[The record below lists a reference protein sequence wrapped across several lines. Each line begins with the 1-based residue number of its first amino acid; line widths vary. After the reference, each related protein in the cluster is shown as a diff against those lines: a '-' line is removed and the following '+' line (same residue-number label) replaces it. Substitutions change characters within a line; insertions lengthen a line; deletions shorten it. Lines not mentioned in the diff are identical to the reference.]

1 MEKVNFAGHEL
12 RRWRVGHS
20 TFLALPEKGAR
31 LMNWNLTL
39 GDGSVRDVLYWP
51 EDADFGNIAQVRGGN
66 PILFPFNARSYDR
79 GDIHFWRAADGVRRP
94 MPMHGLA
101 RQGEF
106 TVTHADATGF
116 TALYQPDAA
125 AREAYPYDYEFTV
138 RYRFESLG
146 LICELSLQNR
156 GSEPLP
162 WSAGHHF
169 YFTLPWSEG
178 MQRSDYSIR
187 LPAAERCKQD
197 FTTGSLKPG
206 PELPEVVNLAAPE
219 LIDTIHLGLTR
230 NTVVFGEHGHAG
242 DVIVTLGADPVPP
255 PDAAIVTWSGGAE
268 VPFYCVE
275 PWMGPPN
282 AVEHKRG
289 FHHVAPG
296 QTQTFTVAV
305 RVK

>member
-1 MEKVNFAGHEL
+1 MEKVSFAGETL
-12 RRWRVGHS
+12 LRWRVGHS

-31 LMNWNLTL
+31 LMNWNIAL

-51 EDADFGNIAQVRGGN
+51 ENADLREIAHVRGGN
-66 PILFPFNARSYDR
+66 PILFPFNARTFDQ

-101 RQGEF
+101 RQGDF
-106 TVTHADATGF
+106 KVTQADNNGF
-116 TALYQPDAA
+116 TALFLPNDE
-125 AREAYPYDYEFTV
+125 ARTVYPYDYEFSV

-146 LICELSLQNR
+146 LICELSLHNL

-178 MQRSDYSIR
+178 LSRSDYAIR
-187 LPAAERCKQD
+187 IPATKRYRHGTDGQLTAGPVLKEIESLANPDMSDAIHMGLKQ
-197 FTTGSLKPG
+197 
-206 PELPEVVNLAAPE
+206 
-219 LIDTIHLGLTR
+219 
-230 NTVVFGEHGHAG
+230 NTVVFGEKGHAG
-242 DVIVTLGADPVPP
+242 DVVVTLGADNVPP
-255 PDAAIVTWSGGAE
+255 PDAAIVTWTESATA
-268 VPFYCVE
+268 PFYCVE

-282 AVEHKRG
+282 SPEHKRG
-289 FHHVAPG
+289 LHHVAPG

-305 RVK
+305 RIK